1 MSEWISVYRN
11 PLCQRFSIENLLPLP
26 PPLPPSSRC
35 NETGRAVRKIKQ
47 ASALNIHKRNALKT
61 DGRAGNTT
69 REKLKPRPD
78 GYEFSLTRTF
88 GPAEN
93 QIDFDEFQM
102 QFEITSL
109 KSACCAPRSVPSSLP
124 LSVAL
129 IVVLVKEKV
138 RLCRFARCR
147 L

>member
-1 MSEWISVYRN
+1 MVE
-11 PLCQRFSIENLLPLP
+11 QR
-26 PPLPPSSRC
+26 
-35 NETGRAVRKIKQ
+35 
-47 ASALNIHKRNALKT
+47 
-61 DGRAGNTT
+61 T
-69 REKLKPRPD
+69 RHGEKLKPRSN

-109 KSACCAPRSVPSSLP
+109 KSACCTEIRQGLSL
-124 LSVAL
+124 SIAL

-138 RLCRFARCR
+138 RLCRLARYR